1 MLLDQGGG
9 GFGSKEKHKST
20 TMISAREQWSERDLA
35 LGTGSGQDDRCRKPH
50 ICRFAGG
57 RDGGQ
62 EERDVREKVR
72 QTGATGTS
80 LPRVPQ
86 VAGCTVSFRTR
97 ARGRVGVMMMVRRRL
112 LFLLRVTMADA
123 ARQDG

>member
-97 ARGRVGVMMMVRRRL
+97 ARG
-112 LFLLRVTMADA
+112 
-123 ARQDG
+123 